1 MRSRFLRCSPWIT
14 CAGQSIR
21 RARDVR
27 ITDTNHFWA
36 YRRLDWHFGPSQVHI
51 SAKIPPFNIL
61 MSATTSRLSQD
72 GVGDETVTLLLSKE
86 DDEEAASAIPTA
98 PTTHCSSAEEQ
109 AEDERSE
116 ESASARAVAPHA
128 GWPRTFE
135 RSMALLACPI
145 LPAADAARYS
155 KSPAPGAVGL
165 VLLLRRRGSDL
176 DRGIHSPG
184 PTATTSYGSNVERN
198 VTAGS
203 RSERNLDCAPLL
215 ARSPSLNF
223 QKNHFAVHDVQQEQQ
238 KRQTE
243 AKMYR
248 QKLLQKNKMKQK
260 IRKNGVSWPPVT
272 REWYRSTGYPTTA
285 KKLGLSRFPMRR
297 EWFRSRDWGP

>member
-1 MRSRFLRCSPWIT
+1 MSASRTKTLLGIFDWRSAAQHP
-14 CAGQSIR
+14 
-21 RARDVR
+21 DVR
-27 ITDTNHFWA
+27 NNVPSLA
-36 YRRLDWHFGPSQVHI
+36 RRRRRRV
-51 SAKIPPFNIL
+51 
-61 MSATTSRLSQD
+61 SQD
-72 GVGDETVTLLLSKE
+72 GVDEETVTLVLSKE
-86 DDEEAASAIPTA
+86 DDEEAASAIPA
-98 PTTHCSSAEEQ
+98 ARPTPCSSAE
-109 AEDERSE
+109 AEDQDERPV
-116 ESASARAVAPHA
+116 ESAATAPA